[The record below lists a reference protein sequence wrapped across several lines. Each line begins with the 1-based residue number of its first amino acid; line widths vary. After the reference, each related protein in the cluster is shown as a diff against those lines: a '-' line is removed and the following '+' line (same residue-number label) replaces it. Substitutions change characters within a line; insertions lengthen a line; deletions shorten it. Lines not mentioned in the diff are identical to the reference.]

1 MFIPRWIDKERQ
13 NPPLRNVKLLDSF
26 VKLSKHFVY
35 HILANLL
42 VNVLRTVFSDH
53 ADFLASRHD
62 SRDEDSVGFELGFL
76 DGCFSLSPGL
86 PSFLSPVIV
95 ISDLPFSLLLVF
107 LLLMV
112 FLFDQSYISPIL

>member
-1 MFIPRWIDKERQ
+1 MAGTPKKARCFQDEIVLQLVRTFEPSVVSQMFIPRWIDKERQ

-53 ADFLASRHD
+53 ADFLGMIR
-62 SRDEDSVGFELGFL
+62 GMKT
-76 DGCFSLSPGL
+76 P
-86 PSFLSPVIV
+86 
-95 ISDLPFSLLLVF
+95 
-107 LLLMV
+107 
-112 FLFDQSYISPIL
+112 